1 MPFVDSKVTKTV
13 STGKVYGP
21 GQPTEKIISC
31 TGTGTKQIVCSFYF
45 GSNRQKIGFIALES
59 IHNEFFNGTG
69 IEILPFSSETRAG
82 KDELWNKI
90 FDAIK

>member
-45 GSNRQKIGFIALES
+45 GSNRQKIGFID
-59 IHNEFFNGTG
+59 
-69 IEILPFSSETRAG
+69 
-82 KDELWNKI
+82 K
-90 FDAIK
+90 